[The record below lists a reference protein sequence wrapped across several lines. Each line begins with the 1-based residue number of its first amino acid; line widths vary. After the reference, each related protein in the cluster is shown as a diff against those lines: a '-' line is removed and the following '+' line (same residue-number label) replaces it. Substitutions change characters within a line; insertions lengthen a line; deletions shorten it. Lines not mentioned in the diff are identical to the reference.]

1 MAWFYHERLK
11 LHRKIMVIMFLSI
24 SGYNVMADRCMFCVI
39 HLVQTNNKTL
49 KYCTKSWSVVLSA
62 CRSANIDLVLLID
75 GSKSV
80 RPQNFELV
88 KKFVNQVG

>member
-1 MAWFYHERLK
+1 MTIRCWNSPELGWCSSCGRVLSLRGMAKLK
-11 LHRKIMVIMFLSI
+11 LFS
-24 SGYNVMADRCMFCVI
+24 
-39 HLVQTNNKTL
+39 
-49 KYCTKSWSVVLSA
+49 SA

-88 KKFVNQVG
+88 KKFVNQVGNFFSYGLGLRVWVRSCRGEVWE